1 MIVLDTNVLIFDSLF
16 PKKLSAKAK
25 KILASETSFACS
37 DISIFELAMLLAKK
51 RIEVD
56 CESEI
61 FIKAVMAARKIKVL
75 AITPEIAMLSQ
86 SLNTKHKDP
95 ADLIIAATAIH
106 HGVSLLSADGELKN
120 IDGLDCVW

>member
-1 MIVLDTNVLIFDSLF
+1 MIILDTNVLIFDSLF
-16 PKKLSAKAK
+16 PKKLSVKAK

-56 CESEI
+56 SESGI
-61 FIKAVMAARKIKVL
+61 FIKAVLTARKIKVL
-75 AITPEIAMLSQ
+75 SITPEIAVLSQ
-86 SLNTKHKDP
+86 SFKTKHKDP

-106 HGVSLLSADGELKN
+106 HGVSLLSADEALRN
-120 IDGLDCVW
+120 MEGLDCLW